1 MTSTASVFS
10 NVFSQEDIQY
20 LIQLP
25 EVVASKTKIKQEA
38 SYDAVYFT
46 IPLTASIRNSLQTR
60 LGLDFSSVSEIPMR
74 WIKGDITPHIDV
86 GLGHTDFENTYLVYI
101 NSNSGEF
108 ILDEQ
113 SYPITE
119 NTAYVFNEGLLHKT
133 QNTGSSPRLLVGP
146 MNELAA
152 PVGIPTTILYF
163 SNYADAAAGTNYIA
177 FSYSSFVLGDTPT
190 QGSIGA
196 FTSWRV
202 ASVVN
207 LPTPTGVYNNG
218 FDLSVFGNSTYFV
231 YPSAPCFLEGTK
243 ILCQVDGVDAYI
255 PIETVKK
262 GTLVKTR
269 LNGYKK
275 VEMIGKGEILNPGDD
290 ERIENR
296 LYKCSPDK
304 YPELEEDLYIT
315 GCHSILVGEI
325 TDIQLEKTV
334 EHMGKVYITENRYR
348 LIACID
354 ERAEPWNSEGSF
366 TIWHIALENEDIKM
380 NYGIYA
386 NGLLVETCSLSYLTN
401 HSGLKIQ

>member
-146 MNELAA
+146 MNELAG
-152 PVGIPTTILYF
+152 PVGLPTTILYF

-177 FSYSSFVLGDTPT
+177 FSYSSFVLGASLT

-202 ASVVN
+202 ASVQN

-315 GCHSILVGEI
+315 GCHSILVGNI
-325 TDIQLEKTV
+325 TEIQLEKIV

-354 ERAEPWNSEGSF
+354 ERAEPWNSEGSY

-380 NYGIYA
+380 NYGVYA